1 VLVAMTAMVAVTNLL
16 DLAYS
21 GVLLPV
27 WVKDGGYG
35 AGVLG
40 AVFATWAASSAVGSV
55 VAAWAAERMPR
66 FHVYL
71 WAFLIAGLP
80 RFLVLALGAPLWL
93 VLATCV
99 LGGFASGFLNPIL
112 GAVIYE
118 RVPDAVMGRVT
129 TLSNALCWSL
139 MPFGG
144 LLGGVLSETI
154 GVSGALLVVGF
165 AYLAATM
172 APLAIPAFR
181 QFDRPR
187 EPVEQELAHRVS

>member
-1 VLVAMTAMVAVTNLL
+1 
-16 DLAYS
+16 
-21 GVLLPV
+21 
-27 WVKDGGYG
+27 
-35 AGVLG
+35 
-40 AVFATWAASSAVGSV
+40 
-55 VAAWAAERMPR
+55 
-66 FHVYL
+66 
-71 WAFLIAGLP
+71 
-80 RFLVLALGAPLWL
+80 
-93 VLATCV
+93 V

-139 MPFGG
+139 MPIGG

-154 GVSGALLVVGF
+154 GITAALLVVGF

-181 QFDRPR
+181 QFDRPQAGLAKPATGGR
-187 EPVEQELAHRVS
+187 VEECRPEPSLQGTGGGSRNPGS